1 MVDCSGRRWGRG
13 GAGILF
19 LCGAD
24 SSLLLLQ
31 RAGWVAEGGT
41 WGIPGGGTSGGWESL
56 PILHPITDEKVF
68 LKTALRETEE
78 ECGSMPPGFA
88 LSQLVKRVEYEHCGF
103 RYITYV
109 CNLTLS
115 QKEAWSLVS
124 EDDETDAFMW
134 FSKSDIE
141 VGELLDGR
149 RIHRSPARKPRPLG
163 RGGSAVSALH
173 FLLDVLCLRP

>member
-1 MVDCSGRRWGRG
+1 
-13 GAGILF
+13 
-19 LCGAD
+19 
-24 SSLLLLQ
+24 
-31 RAGWVAEGGT
+31 
-41 WGIPGGGTSGGWESL
+41 
-56 PILHPITDEKVF
+56 
-68 LKTALRETEE
+68 
-78 ECGSMPPGFA
+78 MPPGFA

-149 RIHRSPARKPRPLG
+149 RIHPG
-163 RGGSAVSALH
+163 VEYALKN
-173 FLLDVLCLRP
+173 LANAPKIRLSEK